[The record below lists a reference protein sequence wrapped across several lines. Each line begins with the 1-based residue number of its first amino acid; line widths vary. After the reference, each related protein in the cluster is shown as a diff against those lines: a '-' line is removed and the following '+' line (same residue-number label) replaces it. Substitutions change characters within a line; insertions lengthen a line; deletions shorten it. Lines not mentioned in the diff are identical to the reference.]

1 MNGDIGDG
9 RTDGRRLRRSIE
21 GRNRRETRE
30 GRKEE
35 RKIGERKWLTRD
47 AQIWPPPTNECYVV
61 VLIGGVLDRKT
72 TEGGLLREMRA
83 SRIFALQS
91 REVDVVSHSEVR

>member
-9 RTDGRRLRRSIE
+9 RTNADGDSDDRSKGEI
-21 GRNRRETRE
+21 GGKRGKE

-47 AQIWPPPTNECYVV
+47 AQIWPPKCCCSNWRTDDRGLGYLLCRAEKLMLY
-61 VLIGGVLDRKT
+61 LIQRRD
-72 TEGGLLREMRA
+72 
-83 SRIFALQS
+83 
-91 REVDVVSHSEVR
+91 

>member
-9 RTDGRRLRRSIE
+9 RTDADGDSDDRSKGEI
-21 GRNRRETRE
+21 GGKR
-30 GRKEE
+30 RKEE

-61 VLIGGVLDRKT
+61 VLIGGVLV
-72 TEGGLLREMRA
+72 EGR
-83 SRIFALQS
+83 SR
-91 REVDVVSHSEVR
+91 R